1 MKNKEK
7 VKELALEKII
17 HLFNEARSNPSMADR
32 YVELARKIGMK
43 FNVPIPRELKRKF
56 CRHCNSYFQKSNYR
70 IRTRNKMIVYTCFK
84 CRKYTKFKI
93 KD

>member
-1 MKNKEK
+1 MQKKE
-7 VKELALEKII
+7 VLETIKK
-17 HLFNEARSNPSMADR
+17 LFNEAKLNKDKADR

>member
-1 MKNKEK
+1 MKTKKEISK
-7 VKELALEKII
+7 IALERIEQ
-17 HLFNEARSNPSMADR
+17 LFKEARINSKMADR

>member
-1 MKNKEK
+1 MQKKE
-7 VKELALEKII
+7 VLETIKK
-17 HLFNEARSNPSMADR
+17 LFNEAKLNTDKADR